1 VTEAGE
7 ILALDAGYLYG
18 WAALPGSAAPPVIE
32 VLVDGLSAA
41 IAPADLDAAAL
52 APLQSRDGLPARA
65 FAFAIPLPAD
75 LVKCAR
81 RIEARLANTA
91 LWLDG
96 ALTVAL
102 APALRWTH
110 GVLGHVASDGGARI
124 TGWALDPRRPLEPLT
139 LSVHVDGLRLATAT
153 ADRHEPWLA
162 KRGIGSGFHGFEID
176 LPARLLDGTP
186 HLVTL
191 AAEVDGGPPLPVPG
205 SPVEICHLPARLAD
219 LVPEGPARAIADW
232 YDFRFARDLPEAVAA
247 EIARARPPVAPPVE
261 GAPRIAATTPGR
273 DDVARQTF
281 SARSDP
287 AEADILVRLHPDLWL
302 TDDAFAALARAFA
315 VPETCLVT
323 ADQHRG
329 EPPVVHDGGG
339 TDPLRWWAQGLPPL
353 LAWRRT
359 TREAAADPARFALER
374 PSACTHLSLALG
386 TLAAGSR
393 PEPAETPLPP
403 CLVRASRAGAEPP
416 RLAPA
421 AGAEG
426 LVSVVIPTRDRADL
440 LASCVDSIVDDAQPH
455 EIVIVDNGSVEP
467 ATEALY
473 DRLRADP
480 RVRILPWDKP
490 FNFADLCNA
499 GAEAA
504 RGETLLFLNND
515 VVFPEPGW
523 IGPLAA
529 WLTVPGIGAVGA
541 KLVWP
546 NEIVQ
551 HAGVRI
557 GPQGLADHI
566 GTTWWRDEPGPDD
579 LNRIPRLV
587 DAVTAAC
594 LAMPARLFREIGGF
608 DGHRFAV
615 AFNDVELCIRVQEAG
630 HRIVWTPEPW
640 AWHLESASRGD
651 DDLPHKRARMEREAR
666 FLRARVAEWKAAR
679 RAGAPDA
686 WKEAG

>member
-1 VTEAGE
+1 MTEAGE
-7 ILALDAGYLYG
+7 ILALDTGYLYG
-18 WAALPGSAAPPVIE
+18 WATLPGSTAPPVIE

-41 IAPADLDAAAL
+41 VAPADLDAAAL
-52 APLQSRDGLPARA
+52 APLRSCNGLPAGA

-96 ALTVAL
+96 ALTVGL

-110 GVLGHVASDGGARI
+110 GLLGHVASDGGARI
-124 TGWALDPRRPLEPLT
+124 TGWALDPRRPHEPLA
-139 LSVHVDGLRLATAT
+139 LSVHVDGLRMATVT
-153 ADRHEPWLA
+153 ADRHDPWLA

-176 LPARLLDGTP
+176 LPTRLLDGTP
-186 HLVTL
+186 HLVML
-191 AAEVDGGPPLPVPG
+191 EAEVDGGPPLPVPG

-232 YDFRFARDLPEAVAA
+232 YDLRFARELPEAVAA
-247 EIARARPPVAPPVE
+247 ELACVRPPVAPPAE
-261 GAPRIAATTPGR
+261 GALRIAATTPGR
-273 DDVARQTF
+273 GDVARQTF
-281 SARSDP
+281 SAEADP
-287 AEADILVRLHPDLWL
+287 AEADILVRLHPDLRL
-302 TDDAFAALARAFA
+302 TDDAFAALAQAFA
-315 VPETCLVT
+315 APETCLVT
-323 ADQHRG
+323 ADHLRG

-353 LAWRRT
+353 LAWRHTARG
-359 TREAAADPARFALER
+359 AAADPARFALER
-374 PSACTHLSLALG
+374 PAACTHLSLALG
-386 TLAAGSR
+386 TLAPGVG
-393 PEPAETPLPP
+393 PEPAETPPPP
-403 CLVRASRAGAEPP
+403 CLVRRPCAGAEPP

-421 AGAEG
+421 AGAGG
-426 LVSVVIPTRDRADL
+426 LVSIVIPTRDKADL
-440 LASCVDSIVDDAQPH
+440 LAACVDSIVDDVQSH
-455 EIVIVDNGSVEP
+455 EIVIVDNGSVER

-499 GAEAA
+499 GAKAA

-529 WLTVPGIGAVGA
+529 WLTVPGIGAVGT

-551 HAGVRI
+551 HGGVRI

-566 GTTWWRDEPGPDD
+566 GTTWWRDEAGPDD

-594 LAMPARLFREIGGF
+594 LAIPARLFHEIGGF

-630 HRIVWTPEPW
+630 RRIVWTPEPW
-640 AWHLESASRGD
+640 AWHHESASRGD

-666 FLRARVAEWKAAR
+666 FLRARVAEWQAAR